1 MMSLIPMFAMCHRD
15 DVGGVSSLSHPDTGT
30 PQIFVFDNYPGGVGI
45 SELGYGIMEDLWDM
59 SLNVIKR
66 CLCESGCP
74 ACIQFPGCGRNN
86 ELLDKKS
93 AKLILEEIIVV

>member
-1 MMSLIPMFAMCHRD
+1 M
-15 DVGGVSSLSHPDTGT
+15 V
-30 PQIFVFDNYPGGVGI
+30 QIFVFDNYPGGVGI

-59 SLNVIKR
+59 ALDVIKR

-86 ELLDKKS
+86 EPLDKKS
-93 AKLILEEIIVV
+93 AKLILEEILLV